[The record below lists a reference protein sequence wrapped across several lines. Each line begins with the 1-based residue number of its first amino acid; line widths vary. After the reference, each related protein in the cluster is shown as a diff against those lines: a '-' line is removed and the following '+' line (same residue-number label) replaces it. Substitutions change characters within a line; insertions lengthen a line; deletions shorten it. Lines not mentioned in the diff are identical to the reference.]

1 MDIRATTYGTSRIF
15 SPTRPWFCLG
25 VNLERPAMT
34 MTLSTPPELAIR
46 PQPAPFEVW
55 QLTVLRAWAE
65 YHGLK
70 MAIDLARQVD
80 GVQCEE
86 LVILRARHTGDRWIL
101 WRTADAIMLRSTG
114 GPVSEF
120 NRLANALAVIAPAA
134 DEDLTDLSLA
144 DATKV
149 SW

>member
-1 MDIRATTYGTSRIF
+1 M
-15 SPTRPWFCLG
+15 
-25 VNLERPAMT
+25 AM
-34 MTLSTPPELAIR
+34 STHPELATR
-46 PQPAPFEVW
+46 PKPASFEVW

-65 YHGLK
+65 YRGLE
-70 MAIDLARQVD
+70 MAIDLAGQVD
-80 GVQCEE
+80 GAECEE

-120 NRLANALAVIAPAA
+120 NLLADALAAIAPAA
-134 DEDLTDLSLA
+134 DDDLTDLSLA
-144 DATKV
+144 KGAKV